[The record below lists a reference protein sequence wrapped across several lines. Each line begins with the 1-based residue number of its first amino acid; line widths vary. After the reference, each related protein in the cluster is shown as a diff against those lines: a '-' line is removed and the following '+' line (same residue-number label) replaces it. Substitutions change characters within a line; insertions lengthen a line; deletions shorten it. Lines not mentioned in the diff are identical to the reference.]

1 MYLESHK
8 PIIQAYFSLSPFD
21 SSSSCWRFV
30 QGFRPTSSGTN
41 TNDTAGNKIRGNFP
55 HFLRLTPLN
64 VKEGLRP
71 LHRLLIAA
79 GFHFCK
85 ASRREH
91 TGVGKGLPKVV
102 VSHLVV
108 LIVVSF
114 TLPAFPKAFLV
125 PCSSKSAVG
134 PSNPIEDFFVEDPA
148 GSLESTVPHPVPQN
162 ARRALGLGLSLV
174 AYPQPSLIG
183 KSSP

>member
-1 MYLESHK
+1 MIQPATRFSVHSRKLTRK
-8 PIIQAYFSLSPFD
+8 PKKGPIKTTAPPKGGYM
-21 SSSSCWRFV
+21 
-30 QGFRPTSSGTN
+30 GFHVS
-41 TNDTAGNKIRGNFP
+41 F
-55 HFLRLTPLN
+55 FLRLTPLN

-71 LHRLLIAA
+71 LHRLIAA

-114 TLPAFPKAFLV
+114 TLPAFPKGSLV

-148 GSLESTVPHPVPQN
+148 GSLESTVPHPVPEN
-162 ARRALGLGLSLV
+162 SRRALGLGLSLV

-183 KSSP
+183 KSSPLE